1 MISFSIQIR
10 IIVLSYFVTPP
21 VQLIITLNVSLKQL
35 VSQGMIERFD
45 KHVQVSNIVKD
56 TFEMWGLKLVP
67 LAREIAANTLT
78 AVYYPEGIVPG
89 EFLKSVSAR
98 GVMIGM

>member
-1 MISFSIQIR
+1 MA
-10 IIVLSYFVTPP
+10 
-21 VQLIITLNVSLKQL
+21 LNVSLKQL

-67 LAREIAANTLT
+67 LARGIAANTLT